1 MPVIRAS
8 LKAVRPQ
15 FSQAEIAFVK
25 CILLVANR
33 LKRNLGLESLKELVL
48 PEEIWVKVLSFSQK
62 VYIQSQTV
70 KAESFQGSDA
80 DMKQI
85 ASYNKY
91 NLVWK
96 SLGAEPI
103 GPCGGSPSYFRRG

>member
-1 MPVIRAS
+1 MIS
-8 LKAVRPQ
+8 LR
-15 FSQAEIAFVK
+15 SM
-25 CILLVANR
+25 LLVANR
-33 LKRNLGLESLKELVL
+33 LKRDLGLESLKELVL

-70 KAESFQGSDA
+70 KAESFRGSDA

-91 NLVWK
+91 NSVWK
-96 SLGAEPI
+96 PLESDLI
-103 GPCGGSPSYFRRG
+103 GPCGVSPSYFRRG